1 MEISDFESFTISK
14 SNVSQRD
21 ESSETKLSS
30 VWLSLVFMLWWRQFG
45 ATGDT
50 VMVMIQFFPALNGY
64 K

>member
-45 ATGDT
+45 AT
-50 VMVMIQFFPALNGY
+50 VVILLW
-64 K
+64 